1 MGSKVTTVILL
12 VIVVRYILL
21 LSGSRLLLLHIHIMA
36 TSDVKISCIQ
46 MLFFSKEVH
55 KSKHS
60 CFSVLYNRQLLMY

>member
-1 MGSKVTTVILL
+1 MGSKVTTVISL

-46 MLFFSKEVH
+46 MLFLLVKKFTNLNTHALVFCTID
-55 KSKHS
+55 S
-60 CFSVLYNRQLLMY
+60 C